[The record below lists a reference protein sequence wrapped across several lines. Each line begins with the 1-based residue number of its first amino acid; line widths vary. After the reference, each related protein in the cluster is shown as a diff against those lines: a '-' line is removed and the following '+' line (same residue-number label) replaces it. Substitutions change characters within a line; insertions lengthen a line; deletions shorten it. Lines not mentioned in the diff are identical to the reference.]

1 MDVTATT
8 ETETE
13 VIATDTAIVRHVGE
27 SQR

>member
-1 MDVTATT
+1 MAVTATT

-13 VIATDTAIVRHVGE
+13 VIATDTAIARRVGE